1 MHRKVTNVVC
11 YIWSL
16 GAIKNTLYSIFLEFV
31 FVLFKL
37 NKNIYLSFLRDKCWK
52 KLLYVPQLWS
62 KGRYRKTSLLTLKYS
77 KVLNS
82 IKQTVTWL
90 SCNVILFNFSFRQ
103 SLPPSWFKILRSH
116 GHICQGN
123 KLVSLHQ
130 WNWR

>member
-1 MHRKVTNVVC
+1 MRRKVTNVAC

-31 FVLFKL
+31 FVPFKL
-37 NKNIYLSFLRDKCWK
+37 NKNGCICHSCEINVGKSCCTCLNFEARADTERRAYLHWNT
-52 KLLYVPQLWS
+52 P
-62 KGRYRKTSLLTLKYS
+62 
-77 KVLNS
+77 LNS